1 MLSWTNNKMGKTIKR
16 FISILEPSC
25 FSEVHNTIKQLVL
38 KGKYDQALELY
49 STKIHCCS
57 LSHTSTIF
65 LLPSIIKACSHAE
78 THQFLGLQLHC
89 HVLKNGYS
97 SESAIS
103 NSFVSM
109 YGRFSET
116 KDAYQVFDKMAER
129 DTISWN
135 SMINCCYLNGYLL
148 ESLELFKE
156 MYVQGFV
163 PKPELIASVL
173 SACVQTKN
181 LRLGRAIHALTA
193 VDDRLDISVFLTT
206 ALVDFYWKCCEP
218 ELAFDVFQR
227 MEVKNEVS
235 WTAMI
240 SGCIAEELYAEAL
253 ELFRSMQVE
262 NVKPNR
268 VTLTSIL
275 PTCAKL
281 GIEKYGKEIHGYAF
295 RHGFDSDTKFQS
307 AILYM
312 YSECGEAWQAIK
324 KIFDRST
331 KKDVVMWTAIIT
343 CYSRNISGCQE
354 AIRLFNQMQLNGI
367 QPNDVTLLALIS
379 ACAKLLSVYHG
390 QVMHGY
396 AFRSGL
402 SSYLFIG
409 NSLINMY
416 SKCGFLKDSAQVFQ
430 EMSIRD
436 SASWS
441 ALISAYGT
449 HGSGDK
455 ALKLFLEMK
464 EGGIKTDSIALL
476 AVLSACNYCGRFEEG
491 KKLFDEASK
500 DKSFSIT
507 VELYACYIDLL
518 GRAGKLEDAS
528 EVINRMPTKPSN
540 RIWSS
545 LISSCKLHGRLEVAK
560 RLAHRLT
567 KSEPENVANYALL
580 SLVYAES
587 ENWPGVED
595 VRRDMK
601 ERKLRKS
608 CGFSR
613 IELDD

>member
-1 MLSWTNNKMGKTIKR
+1 MGKIITR
-16 FISILEPSC
+16 FISTLA
-25 FSEVHNTIKQLVL
+25 SEVQNTIKQLVV

-49 STKIHCCS
+49 YAKVHFSHAST
-57 LSHTSTIF
+57 TF
-65 LLPSIIKACSHAE
+65 LLPSIIKACSHD
-78 THQFLGLQLHC
+78 QFLGIQLHC
-89 HVLKNGYS
+89 YVLKNGYS
-97 SESAIS
+97 SESTIS
-103 NSFVSM
+103 NSLISM
-109 YGRFSET
+109 YAKFSEN
-116 KDAYQVFDKMAER
+116 KAAYQLFDTMPQR
-129 DTISWN
+129 DIISWN
-135 SMINCCYLNGYLL
+135 SMINCYYLNGYLL

-156 MYVQGFV
+156 MYNVQGFV
-163 PKPELIASVL
+163 LKPELIASIL

-181 LRLGRAIHALTA
+181 LRLGRVIHGLTI
-193 VDDRLDISVFLTT
+193 VDERIETSIFLTT
-206 ALVDFYWKCCEP
+206 ALVDFYWKCREP
-218 ELAFDVFQR
+218 DLAFHVFQR

-240 SGCIAEELYAEAL
+240 SGCIAEELYARAL

-275 PTCAKL
+275 PACAEL
-281 GIEKYGKEIHGYAF
+281 KYGKEIHGYAF
-295 RHGFDSDTKFQS
+295 RHGFDSDTKFSS
-307 AILYM
+307 AIVHM
-312 YSECGEAWQAIK
+312 YSGCGEALQAIK
-324 KIFDRST
+324 NVFDRSI
-331 KKDVVMWTAIIT
+331 KKDVVMWTALIT
-343 CYSRNISGCQE
+343 SYTRNKSSCQE
-354 AIRLFNQMQLNGI
+354 AIKLFNEMLLSEI

-379 ACAKLLSVYHG
+379 ACTNLLSVCHG
-390 QVMHGY
+390 RGMHGY
-396 AFRSGL
+396 AFRSGF
-402 SSYLFIG
+402 SSHLFIG

-416 SKCGFLKDSAQVFQ
+416 SKCGFIKDSAQVFR

-436 SASWS
+436 AASWS

-455 ALKLFLEMK
+455 VLELFHEMK
-464 EGGIKTDSIALL
+464 ENGIMTDSIGLL
-476 AVLSACNYCGRFEEG
+476 AILSACNHCSLFEEG

-500 DKSFSIT
+500 DINFSIT

-528 EVINRMPTKPSN
+528 EVISRMPMKPTN

-545 LISSCKLHGRLEVAK
+545 LISSCKLHGRLEVAE
-560 RLAHRLT
+560 RLAHRLA
-567 KSEPENVANYALL
+567 KSEPENAANYALL

-608 CGFSR
+608 YAFSR
-613 IELDD
+613 IDLDE

>member
-1 MLSWTNNKMGKTIKR
+1 MTNITKR
-16 FISILEPSC
+16 FISTLSSTSSSFTEIY
-25 FSEVHNTIKQLVL
+25 NTIKQLIL
-38 KGKYDQALELY
+38 NGKYNQALKLY
-49 STKIHCCS
+49 TGKIH
-57 LSHTSTIF
+57 SHASNTTF
-65 LLPSIIKACSHAE
+65 LLPSIIKSCAHTQ
-78 THQFLGLQLHC
+78 THQLLGYQLHC
-89 HVLKNGYS
+89 YVLKNGYS

-103 NSFVSM
+103 NSFISM
-109 YGRFSET
+109 YAKFGKTE
-116 KDAYQVFDKMAER
+116 DASQLFDKMPQR

-135 SMINCCYLNGYLL
+135 SMISCYYSNGYLL

-156 MYVQGFV
+156 MYIENFV

-181 LRLGRAIHALTA
+181 LRLGRAIHGLTI
-193 VDDRLDISVFLTT
+193 VDEKIESSVFLTT

-218 ELAFDVFQR
+218 DLAFRVFR
-227 MEVKNEVS
+227 GMEVKNEVS
-235 WTAMI
+235 WTAMV
-240 SGCIAEELYAEAL
+240 SGCIAEEMYAKAI
-253 ELFRSMQVE
+253 ELFRVMQLE

-275 PTCAKL
+275 PACAHL
-281 GIEKYGKEIHGYAF
+281 GALKYGKQIHGYAF
-295 RHGFDSDTKFQS
+295 RYGFDLDSKFSS
-307 AILYM
+307 AIVHM
-312 YSECGEAWQAIK
+312 YSECGEALRAVK
-324 KIFDRST
+324 SIFDRST

-343 CYSRNISGCQE
+343 CYSRNKSSCRE
-354 AIRLFNQMQLNGI
+354 AIRLFNEMQLTGT
-367 QPNDVTLLALIS
+367 QPNDVTLLAVVS
-379 ACAKLLSVYHG
+379 ACTNLLSVRHG
-390 QVMHGY
+390 RGTHGY

-402 SSYLFIG
+402 SSHLFIG

-416 SKCGFLKDSAQVFQ
+416 SKCGFLKDSAQVFE

-455 ALKLFLEMK
+455 ALELFHEMK
-464 EGGIKTDSIALL
+464 GRGIKTDSIALL
-476 AVLSACNYCGRFEEG
+476 AVLLACNHCGLFEEG
-491 KKLFDEASK
+491 KKLFEALK

-528 EVINRMPTKPSN
+528 EVISGMPMKPSD

-545 LISSCKLHGRLEVAK
+545 LISSCKLHGRLEVAE

-567 KSEPENVANYALL
+567 KSEPENAANYGLL

-608 CGFSR
+608 YGFSR

>member
-1 MLSWTNNKMGKTIKR
+1 MGKITTTR
-16 FISILEPSC
+16 FTSTLTSSST
-25 FSEVHNTIKQLVL
+25 FSEVYNTIKQLVL

-49 STKIHCCS
+49 STKVHCSS
-57 LSHTSTIF
+57 LSHSTTTF
-65 LLPSIIKACSHAE
+65 LLPSIIKACAHAE
-78 THQFLGLQLHC
+78 THQFLGPQLHC
-89 HVLKNGYS
+89 YVLKNGYS
-97 SESAIS
+97 SEAAIA
-103 NSFVSM
+103 NSFISM
-109 YGRFSET
+109 YAKFSET
-116 KDAYQVFDKMAER
+116 KAAYQLFDAMPER

-135 SMINCCYLNGYLL
+135 SMINCFYLNRYLL

-156 MYVQGFV
+156 MYIQGFV

-173 SACVQTKN
+173 SACVQTNN
-181 LRLGRAIHALTA
+181 LRLGRAIHALTTI
-193 VDDRLDISVFLTT
+193 DERLEISVFLTT

-218 ELAFDVFQR
+218 DLAFHVFQR
-227 MEVKNEVS
+227 MEVKNEIS
-235 WTAMI
+235 WTAMV
-240 SGCIAEELYAEAL
+240 SGCIAEELNARAL

-275 PTCAKL
+275 PACAEL
-281 GIEKYGKEIHGYAF
+281 GAEKYGKEIHGYAF
-295 RHGFDSDTKFQS
+295 RHGFDSDAKFSS
-307 AILYM
+307 AIVHM
-312 YSECGEAWQAIK
+312 YSKCGEAWQAINN
-324 KIFDRST
+324 IFNRSA

-343 CYSRNISGCQE
+343 CYSRNKSSCQE
-354 AIRLFNQMQLNGI
+354 AIRLFNQMQLSGI

-379 ACAKLLSVYHG
+379 ACTNLLSVSHG
-390 QVMHGY
+390 RGMHGY

-402 SSYLFIG
+402 SSHLFIG

-416 SKCGFLKDSAQVFQ
+416 SKCGFLKDSAQVFR

-441 ALISAYGT
+441 AVISAYGT

-455 ALKLFLEMK
+455 ALELFHEMK
-464 EGGIKTDSIALL
+464 ESGIKTDSIALL
-476 AVLSACNYCGRFEEG
+476 AVLSACNHSGLFEEG
-491 KKLFDEASK
+491 KTLFDEASK

-518 GRAGKLEDAS
+518 GRAGKLEDAA
-528 EVINRMPTKPSN
+528 EVISRMPTRPTN

-545 LISSCKLHGRLEVAK
+545 LISSCKLHGRLEVAE
-560 RLAHRLT
+560 RLAHRFT
-567 KSEPENVANYALL
+567 KSEPESAANYALF

-587 ENWPGVED
+587 ENWLGVED

-608 CGFSR
+608 YGFSR
-613 IELDD
+613 IELNDKIL